1 MAAFTHRLH
10 GRNVK
15 VSLRRSG
22 DGMRSMAIYATS
34 GLGIAAGLG
43 SNGLPARQ
51 ETVKVIVETSICL
64 DVGVAF
70 RTRSIVELV
79 GRDGR
84 AMVMP
89 ADVRYQ
95 ILTSLG

>member
-1 MAAFTHRLH
+1 MAAFAHRLH
-10 GRNVK
+10 GRNIK

-22 DGMRSMAIYATS
+22 NGMRSMAIYAAA

-51 ETVKVIVETSICL
+51 KVVKVIVETGIRL

-70 RTRSIVELV
+70 RARSVVELV
-79 GRDGR
+79 GRYGR
-84 AMVMP
+84 VVIVP
-89 ADVRYQ
+89 TDVGYQ
-95 ILTSLG
+95 ILTPLG